1 MQQPCV
7 IKSRHWL
14 ICHLP
19 DDDDDDIG
27 DDDDDDLDDGD
38 DVRTDIFREQQQLMM
53 ECRKQG
59 EGLLRF
65 KT

>member
-1 MQQPCV
+1 MHQPCV
-7 IKSRHWL
+7 IKSRRWL
-14 ICHLP
+14 TCHLP
-19 DDDDDDIG
+19 DDDDIG
-27 DDDDDDLDDGD
+27 DDDDGDDDLDDAD
-38 DVRTDIFREQQQLMM
+38 DVRADIFREQQQLMM